1 MLLKV
6 LEIRNDNLTMTNYE
20 IGQKANIELDLLAR
34 TTDGDLIDESL
45 ERRRMTIAVSR
56 YLAQAKNLIA
66 NAEQGV
72 FPSIK
77 TPAKH

>member
-6 LEIRNDNLTMTNYE
+6 WQIRNEFPALSNYE
-20 IGQKANIELDLLAR
+20 IGQKAQIDLDILAR
-34 TTDGDLIDESL
+34 TTDGDQIDEAL

-56 YLAQAKNLIA
+56 YLAQAKRLIA
-66 NAEQGV
+66 NAERGI

-77 TPAKH
+77 PLQD